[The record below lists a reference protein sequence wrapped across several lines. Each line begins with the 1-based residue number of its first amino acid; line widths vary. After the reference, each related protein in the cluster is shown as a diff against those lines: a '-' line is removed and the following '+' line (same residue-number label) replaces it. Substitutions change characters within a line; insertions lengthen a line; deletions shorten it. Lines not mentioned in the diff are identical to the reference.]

1 MSLVFN
7 DTTTKRGIIQAIERR
22 IFPNDAGRISGNATL
37 LAEWTAEV
45 NLALDKALALI
56 FEVCGTW
63 NFDDS
68 GHTKYPIITT
78 NLVAGQR
85 DYTFLTDQ
93 QGNLVLDIHRVL
105 VKTEDGIY
113 IDMTP
118 VDVQSDHRT
127 WGFTDGRDQQG
138 TPDEYDKTAN
148 GIFLD
153 RIPSYSAD
161 DGLKVYINREAS
173 YFLTTDTTKKPGFAG
188 LFHEY
193 LAIEPSAKY
202 AGIHTL
208 KNADRLERELLKIEK
223 AMRGYFARR
232 ERDTRRVIKPRI
244 TRFI

>member
-1 MSLVFN
+1 MSLAFSDPTN
-7 DTTTKRGIIQAIERR
+7 KRGILQAIERR
-22 IFPNDAGRISGNATL
+22 LFPNDTGRITGNATL
-37 LAEWTAEV
+37 LAEFTAEV
-45 NLALDKALALI
+45 NLALDKVLAII

-63 NFDDS
+63 NYDDT
-68 GHTKYPIITT
+68 GHDDYPIITT

-85 DYTFLTDQ
+85 DYSFLTDE
-93 QGNLVLDIHRVL
+93 QGNLILDIHRVL
-105 VKTEDGIY
+105 VKTEGGIY
-113 IDMTP
+113 VDMTP

-153 RIPSYSAD
+153 RIPSYSAE
-161 DGLKVYINREAS
+161 DGLKVYINREGS
-173 YFLTTDTTKKPGFAG
+173 YFVTTDTGKKPGFAG
-188 LFHEY
+188 LFHEF
-193 LAIEPSAKY
+193 LAIEPAAKY

-208 KNADRLERELLKIEK
+208 KNRAELRDERDKMEK

-232 ERDTRRVIKPRI
+232 ERDTRRVLRSHI